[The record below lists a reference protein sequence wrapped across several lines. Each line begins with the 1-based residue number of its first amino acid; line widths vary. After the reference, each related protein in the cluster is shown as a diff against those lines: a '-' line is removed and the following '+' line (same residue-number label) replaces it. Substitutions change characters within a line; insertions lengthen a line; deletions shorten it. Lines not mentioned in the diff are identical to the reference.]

1 MSGGLAGLRAPGKGA
16 FVDPGAWR
24 DLLQSDDPATFSQ
37 AWLRLVVASID
48 QALTVTEGS
57 HVVLGGFVA
66 LRTGEG
72 LRYTRTATYG
82 GGEVSFLLAKA
93 AERCLQ
99 LRRAVG
105 QSGGGNGAVDMPA
118 DLPSQIAVP
127 VMVGNE
133 LEGVVALEVASHAES
148 QLDRATRLAQW
159 GTAWF
164 SRIIGN
170 RDAQA
175 DRGHAD
181 MVLKAIALAA
191 SEGSLAS
198 VGQALCTFLADQLGL
213 VRVSLGVA
221 AIGPQKAVATSRGG
235 LATVK
240 TDFIVALAATLD
252 EAAAAAVPLLWPV
265 PDEQMAAIGAHG
277 RLCRSH
283 NADWAASFPVEID
296 RITLVLCCEGQGAP
310 PATATRT
317 AWGELVRL
325 LAPLLALRFEAQ
337 QSLAVHAGLAARHA
351 LRDWTVDAPRARW
364 VMLGLA
370 VAAALYLGFANGDY
384 RVAARATLE
393 GEQKRAI
400 VVPFDGYLAEARLR
414 PGERV
419 KAGDVL
425 ARLDDRDLRLQRLN
439 FQARIAEA
447 QHQVTDAVGRREMA
461 AAAIATARRQ
471 QFEAELKLVDEN
483 LSRAIMVAPFDALVI
498 AGDPTQQIGAPLR
511 HGEQL
516 YELSPLE
523 RFRVAVDVEQSD
535 FADIAPGQT
544 GRLVLSSLPYD
555 FWPVEVVRIT
565 PIASARDGQT
575 SFRVEADLK
584 TPTEELHARART
596 ELRPGMQGIVKI
608 DAGER
613 RHIWI
618 WTHAMLAWARL
629 KLWEWIP

>member
-1 MSGGLAGLRAPGKGA
+1 MSGGIAGLRARHHGA
-16 FVDPGAWR
+16 FTDPAAWR
-24 DLLQSDDPATFSQ
+24 ELLQSDDPAVFGQ
-37 AWLRLVVASID
+37 AWLRLLVASID
-48 QALTVTEGS
+48 QALTVTEDG
-57 HVVLGGFVA
+57 HVVVGGFVA

-72 LRYTRTATYG
+72 RRYARIATYG

-99 LRRAVG
+99 LRRPVG
-105 QSGGGNGAVDMPA
+105 QTGGGIGAVDAPA

-127 VMVGNE
+127 IMVGEE
-133 LEGVVALEVASHAES
+133 LEGVVALEVASHAEG
-148 QLDRATRLAQW
+148 QVDRATRLVQW

-164 SRIIGN
+164 GRIIST
-170 RDAQA
+170 RDRQD
-175 DRGHAD
+175 DRGQAAL
-181 MVLKAIALAA
+181 VLKAMAIAAN
-191 SEGSLAS
+191 EGTLAS
-198 VGQALCTFLADQLGL
+198 VGQALCTFLADQFGL
-213 VRVSLGVA
+213 ARVSLGVA
-221 AIGPQKAVATSRGG
+221 TTGSQKAVATSRGG
-235 LATVK
+235 LATVR
-240 TDFIVALAATLD
+240 TDFIVALEAALD
-252 EAAAAAVPLLWPV
+252 EAVTSSQPVLWPV
-265 PDEQMAAIGAHG
+265 PDGQMAAIGAHS

-283 NADWAASFPVEID
+283 NADWAASFPMTAE
-296 RITLVLCCEGQGAP
+296 RATLVLCMEGEGPAP
-310 PATATRT
+310 AEPTRI
-317 AWGELVRL
+317 AWAELARL
-325 LAPLLALRFEAQ
+325 LAPLLALRFAAQ
-337 QSLAVHAGLAARHA
+337 QSLPAHAGIAIRHT
-351 LRDWTVDAPRARW
+351 LRDWTIGATRTCW
-364 VMLGLA
+364 VALA
-370 VAAALYLGFANGDY
+370 LAAAALAFVVFAKGDY

-393 GEQKRAI
+393 GELKRAI

-419 KAGDVL
+419 RAGAVL
-425 ARLDDRDLRLQRLN
+425 ARLDDRDLKLQRLN

-461 AAAIATARRQ
+461 AAAISTARRQ
-471 QFEAELKLVDEN
+471 QFEAELRMVDEN
-483 LSRAIMVAPFDALVI
+483 LSRATLVAPFDALVI

-523 RFRVAVDVEQSD
+523 HFRVAVDVEQAD
-535 FADIAPGQT
+535 FADVVPGQT

-555 FWPVEVVRIT
+555 FWPVEIVRIT
-565 PIASARDGQT
+565 AIAAARDGQT

-584 TPTEELHARART
+584 ATSPEVQERVRS

-613 RHIWI
+613 RHVWI